1 MCLYSWPQMCMPG
14 QYQFPFSFTLPVGL
28 PGSFEYEE
36 RGHVRHGA
44 HEYTYIKAKI
54 KYRIRA
60 MCVVPGMF
68 KANIRHKVSWSV
80 GQLVS
85 WYCLASFEA
94 SVLLCL
100 PPPYLP
106 LLSHHAGWLES
117 HVPHIPPAPCT

>member
-1 MCLYSWPQMCMPG
+1 MIIALASQMCWIIRRDFFKSEMCLYSWPQMCMPG

-36 RGHVRHGA
+36 HGHVRHGV

-68 KANIRHKVSWSV
+68 KANIRHKVSIGRVLS
-80 GQLVS
+80 GQTS
-85 WYCLASFEA
+85 D
-94 SVLLCL
+94 
-100 PPPYLP
+100 
-106 LLSHHAGWLES
+106 
-117 HVPHIPPAPCT
+117 